1 MAAITVLTPTLS
13 GVAPSPASAS
23 GGGDTVANPRG
34 DVLLRVINGGG
45 SSINV
50 TVTPPASAVRPADG
64 SFPQMTLAAN
74 VVAVPA
80 GASRIIGPFPP
91 MFNNANGNL
100 DVTYSS
106 VTSVTVE
113 AMRPGA

>member
-1 MAAITVLTPTLS
+1 MAAITVITPTLS

-34 DVLLRVINGGG
+34 DVLIRVINGGG
-45 SSINV
+45 SSINA
-50 TVTPPASAVRPADG
+50 TVTPPASSVRPADG
-64 SFPQMTLAAN
+64 SFPQMTLSPL

-91 MFNNANGNL
+91 MYNNSAGNL
-100 DVTYSS
+100 DLTYSS
-106 VTSVTVE
+106 ATSVTVE